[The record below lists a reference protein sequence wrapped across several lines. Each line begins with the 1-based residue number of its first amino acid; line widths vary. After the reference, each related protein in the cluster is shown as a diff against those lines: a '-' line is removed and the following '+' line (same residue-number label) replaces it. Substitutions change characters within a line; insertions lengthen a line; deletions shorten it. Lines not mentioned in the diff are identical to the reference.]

1 MIGRPVLWL
10 LPVAAVV
17 VATVGALSVSPIIA
31 AGALVL
37 AVLLMVPS
45 SWLPGIAVAAW
56 YGFGIAGLAGAVLGP
71 ITIYELVLLLW
82 LARESP
88 RLLDARTRIEPTN
101 WFLALFLV
109 SLMAMTTLAQGPT
122 TAVLRLV
129 LYAACGVALERGA
142 RMNKT
147 ALMFGGAFV
156 VVQSVLMSFT
166 GVTDRL
172 YGYDPAQ
179 LGFLAIFI
187 WIFFDFRKS
196 LAIRLLV
203 QSALVLVI
211 LATQTRSVLF
221 AFIVVAILRLIPKI
235 TRAALAAAVLVPL
248 FVGVLLVDAF
258 TAFLNLNADS
268 AQLRVASLKAGVEV
282 ALANPWL
289 GVGWANADINSTIKD
304 EGFYTQNFGVYNV
317 FLGLLVAGGI
327 VTLVAFLGFL
337 LGKLEAAR
345 VGNKQVLLVLVAVVS
360 MGMSE
365 MIIYPGSVITFLFF
379 LCAGMVRRG
388 EKPDD
393 AAVFAATEPIR
404 TPMADESTCEPMDVR
419 RHGTVL

>member
-393 AAVFAATEPIR
+393 AAVFAATEPIH

>member
-1 MIGRPVLWL
+1 MIGRPILWAI
-10 LPVAAVV
+10 PVAAVV
-17 VATVGALSVSPIIA
+17 VATVGVLSVSPLIA
-31 AGALVL
+31 VGALAL
-37 AVLLMVPS
+37 AVLVMVPS

-56 YGFGIAGLAGAVLGP
+56 YGFGIPGLAGAVVGP
-71 ITIYELVLLLW
+71 ITVYEIVLILW

-88 RLLDARTRIEPTN
+88 RLLESRTRIEPAN
-101 WFLALFLV
+101 WFLALFFV

-129 LYAACGVALERGA
+129 LYAICGIALERGA
-142 RMNKT
+142 RLNKT
-147 ALMFGGAFV
+147 VLLLGATFV
-156 VVQSVLMSFT
+156 IVQSVLMSFT

-179 LGFLAIFI
+179 LGFLAIFT
-187 WIFFDFRKS
+187 WVFFDYRKS
-196 LAIRLLV
+196 LFVRLVV
-203 QSALVLVI
+203 QSVLVIVI

-221 AFIVVAILRLIPKI
+221 AFAVVVLLRLIPKI
-235 TRAALAAAVLVPL
+235 TRAALAAAILIPL
-248 FVGVLLVDAF
+248 LVGVLLVDAF

-282 ALANPWL
+282 AFANPWF

-317 FLGLLVAGGI
+317 FLGLLVAGGV

-337 LGKLEAAR
+337 LGKIEAAR
-345 VGNKQVLLVLVAVVS
+345 VGNRQVLLMLVAVVS

-365 MIIYPGSVITFLFF
+365 MIIYPGSVITFIFF
-379 LCAGMVRRG
+379 LCAGMVRSG
-388 EKPDD
+388 QTSQYATTST
-393 AAVFAATEPIR
+393 AAPPIR
-404 TPMADESTCEPMDVR
+404 APIAADLTSRSTSP
-419 RHGTVL
+419 